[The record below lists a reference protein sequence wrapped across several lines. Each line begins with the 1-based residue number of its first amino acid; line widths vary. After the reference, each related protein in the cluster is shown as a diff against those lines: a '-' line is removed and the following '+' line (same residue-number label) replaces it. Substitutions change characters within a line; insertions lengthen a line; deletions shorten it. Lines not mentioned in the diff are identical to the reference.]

1 MTPAPSQSIICPVCT
16 AANPADAIVCRRC
29 DVPLKKDEAVAD
41 DFSRQAA
48 LDRMRDDPSHG
59 MQFSLSSVLIGLTV
73 VAILFGIMAQMPGI
87 GMFIA
92 FCCLPA
98 FIRTSLLIRK
108 RERMGRKTST
118 EHKALSFVGSIVF
131 ALITSAVV
139 LIASV
144 GTFCTICLTGGTK
157 GGGGLIFFSGTV
169 AVVVTVVVAYFL
181 FKWSRSRWWRDV
193 FRD

>member
-1 MTPAPSQSIICPVCT
+1 MTPAPSQSIICPNCT
-16 AANPADAIVCRRC
+16 AANPADATICRRC
-29 DVPLKKDEAVAD
+29 ELPLPTSESTLAED
-41 DFSRQAA
+41 SRQAA
-48 LDRMRDDPSHG
+48 LRRMREDPSHG

-87 GMFIA
+87 GMLIA

-108 RERMGRKTST
+108 RERMGRPTST
-118 EHKALSFVGSIVF
+118 ERKVLSFVGSIVF

-157 GGGGLIFFSGTV
+157 GGDSLIIFSGTV
-169 AVVVTVVVAYFL
+169 ALVVTLVVAYFL

>member
-1 MTPAPSQSIICPVCT
+1 MTPAPSDSIICPVCT
-16 AANPADAIVCRRC
+16 AANPADALICRRC
-29 DVPLKKDEAVAD
+29 DAPLKKDEAAAD
-41 DFSRQAA
+41 DFSRQQA
-48 LDRMRDDPSHG
+48 LRRMRDDPSLG

-73 VAILFGIMAQMPGI
+73 AAILFGIMAQMPGVGI
-87 GMFIA
+87 TIA
-92 FCCLPA
+92 VCCLPA

-157 GGGGLIFFSGTV
+157 GGDSLIIFSGTV
-169 AVVVTVVVAYFL
+169 ALVVTLVVAYFL